1 MEPQDR
7 SWLGGCMWGVC
18 EYSWRPQFFHLKWN
32 EVLKVGVTGFLHL
45 FNKHLLGAY
54 CVLNALRIWR

>member
-1 MEPQDR
+1 
-7 SWLGGCMWGVC
+7 MWGVC